1 MHSERSTWQSG
12 KSTKTEAKVA
22 LRRSVRLPAYAQGE
36 HIYTLDIKL
45 TRSAAL
51 LLLLLLCALADVAK
65 VIRDINDTE
74 SLWEPNDFGPYV
86 KAQFELAVGTEGQ
99 KVPIGTVG
107 TVEQFLVWYAGFE
120 ASVAAMLAQRE
131 AGQAEKEAKAAAKAG
146 GTSAGAPNFSGD
158 VWEVPMSK
166 YQVALL
172 QAWNEGKTPLAIDCS
187 TPEGDDK
194 GAGFSPL
201 EVFYSYSGEG
211 CAQSCSHTPAPTPTD
226 RAAAAKPVSSASIAS
241 PSICFPRYASL
252 DMLPLICFP

>member
-226 RAAAAKPVSSASIAS
+226 RAASCQAGVVRLHRFPLDML
-241 PSICFPRYASL
+241 PSICFP
-252 DMLPLICFP
+252 